1 MIYVIVKGPDT
12 LIFLLF
18 YQPLLSP
25 QLDIILSEH
34 GQDQSYVRV
43 VMTQANMVY
52 KGGTS
57 TSGETNG
64 TIKQPINTD
73 GEVREEKNRGRC

>member
-1 MIYVIVKGPDT
+1 
-12 LIFLLF
+12 
-18 YQPLLSP
+18 
-25 QLDIILSEH
+25 
-34 GQDQSYVRV
+34 
-43 VMTQANMVY
+43 MTQANMVY

-73 GEVREEKNRGRC
+73 GEVREEKNRGGC